1 MNIQNRTIFEG
12 DNLHILRGIDPNC
25 IDLIYLDPPFN
36 SNKTY
41 EAPIGSEAAGAAFK
55 DSWTLNDLDDAWHGE
70 LAESEPALYAA
81 ISAAQYT
88 HSKSMKAYLIMM
100 GIRMLEMRRIL
111 KPTGSIYLHCD
122 PTASHYLKTMMDSV
136 FGHQNFRNEIVWG
149 YPASPSSTKKDFPRK
164 HDIILRYVKTKDF
177 VFNDKDVRV
186 PYADSSLNRIKYPA
200 NKSTV
205 MSGTEIELNPTGKI
219 PPSIWTDI
227 QQSYRYRKQHTGYPT
242 QKPLALLDRLI
253 KASSNQDDIVL
264 DPFCGCATTCVAAER
279 LQRQWIG
286 IDLSVKAVELVRT
299 RLEKEMGMF
308 YDVTHRTDIP
318 ARTVPD
324 APEDI
329 QPQTL
334 FPLQDPISATL
345 SQIEL
350 RQYKTYK
357 HTLFGLQEGKCN
369 GCQVLL
375 PFRNLTIDHIIPRS
389 QHGTNHPDN
398 LQLLCQACNSV
409 KGDRPHEYLIAKLK
423 ETGVIGRAGAP
434 GA

>member
-1 MNIQNRTIFEG
+1 MNLQNRTIFEG
-12 DNLHILRGIDPNC
+12 DNLHILRGIDPEC

-81 ISAAQYT
+81 ISAAEYT

-122 PTASHYLKTMMDSV
+122 PTASHYLKTMMDSI
-136 FGHQNFRNEIVWG
+136 FGHHNFRNEIVWCYTG
-149 YPASPSSTKKDFPRK
+149 PGSPKMRQFNRK
-164 HDIILRYVKTKDF
+164 HDILLWYAKGGTWI
-177 VFNDKDVRV
+177 FNKEDIRL
-186 PYADSSLNRIKYPA
+186 PYADSTIARGQYDSNSP
-200 NKSTV
+200 TTG
-205 MSGTEIELNPTGKI
+205 SGFRDTKRGKVPEDWWDNYPTGGQM
-219 PPSIWTDI
+219 S
-227 QQSYRYRKQHTGYPT
+227 RKERVGYPT
-242 QKPLALLDRLI
+242 QKPLALLDRII
-253 KASSNQDDIVL
+253 KASSNKDDIVL

-299 RLEKEMGMF
+299 RLEKEIGPIF
-308 YDVTHRTDIP
+308 EDPHRVTHRTDIP

-334 FPLQDPISATL
+334 FPLQDTISSTL

-375 PFRNLTIDHIIPRS
+375 PFRNLTIDHIVPRS
-389 QHGTNHPDN
+389 RGGTNHPDN
-398 LQLLCQACNSV
+398 LQLLCQACNST
-409 KGDRPHEYLIAKLK
+409 KGAGTQSELIAKLK
-423 ETGVIGRAGAP
+423 ATGVIGMP
-434 GA
+434 V